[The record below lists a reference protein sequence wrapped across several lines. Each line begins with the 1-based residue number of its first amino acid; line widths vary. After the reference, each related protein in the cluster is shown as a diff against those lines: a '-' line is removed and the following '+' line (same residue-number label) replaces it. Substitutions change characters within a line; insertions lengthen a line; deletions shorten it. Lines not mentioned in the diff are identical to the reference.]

1 MIAFSK
7 EDRLPFGE
15 DVYRVGNDNYD
26 IRWGLKCIYLI
37 QRL

>member
-7 EDRLPFGE
+7 EDRFSFGE
-15 DVYRVGNDNYD
+15 DGYRVGIDNYD

-37 QRL
+37 PRL

>member
-15 DVYRVGNDNYD
+15 DGYRVGIANYD
-26 IRWGLKCIYLI
+26 IRWG
-37 QRL
+37 